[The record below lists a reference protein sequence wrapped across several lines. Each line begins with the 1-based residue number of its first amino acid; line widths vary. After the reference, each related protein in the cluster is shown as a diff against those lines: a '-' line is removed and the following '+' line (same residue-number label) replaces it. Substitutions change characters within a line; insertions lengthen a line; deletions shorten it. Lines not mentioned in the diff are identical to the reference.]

1 MFVTV
6 TSVAA
11 MLVMASAPA
20 DNMDLARK
28 AYGNCI
34 VDNVIMH
41 LESKTSQSESKEM
54 LSRVCENE
62 QKAFFNAVVQYER
75 SEGSTAAE
83 AKEFADEEVQ
93 MILDDNNESYT
104 EHLAN
109 NTRPV
114 KEV

>member
-28 AYGNCI
+28 AYSNC
-34 VDNVIMH
+34 VVENVIAH
-41 LESKTSQSESKEM
+41 LESKTDENESKNL
-54 LSRVCENE
+54 LSQVCEIE
-62 QKAFFNAVVQYER
+62 QKAFFDTVVQYER

-93 MILDDNNESYT
+93 MILDDNNESYA